1 MGGDELIERVCE
13 TVNQLLKL
21 VDNVPMSYDQL
32 RLLASEHTLLDLGC
46 VHIPLLRLGARENIL
61 DVPFVEFVFHACNIL
76 TSIDACRNAMTEC
89 V

>member
-1 MGGDELIERVCE
+1 MALEISKESAADMGGELIERVCE

-46 VHIPLLRLGARENIL
+46 VHILLALA
-61 DVPFVEFVFHACNIL
+61 
-76 TSIDACRNAMTEC
+76 
-89 V
+89 